1 MTQYNPEFME
11 TVSERLEK
19 LQEYI
24 KSGPTNDFYSNVAA
38 IIYNKPYEQCREI
51 NTDGS
56 VNLEGKE
63 MRKTVKQMFIPVAL
77 ECNGLI
83 IDEDEI

>member
-24 KSGPTNDFYSNVAA
+24 KNGPANDFYSNVAA
-38 IIYNKPYEQCREI
+38 IMYNKPYEECREI
-51 NTDGS
+51 NKDGS
-56 VNLEGKE
+56 VNLEGKA
-63 MRKTVKQMFIPVAL
+63 MRKMVKQMFLPIAS

-83 IDEDEI
+83 IEEDEI